1 MSLSISLRSRA
12 LAFHETLL
20 RTLPP
25 RSASDRT
32 CYRRITAW
40 LIDQVESGDLSE
52 DTFAIVLSYA
62 TEAASARARNPRAMF
77 VSILKKE
84 LGYAPRVHDR
94 SNA

>member
-1 MSLSISLRSRA
+1 MSFSISLRTRG

-40 LIDQVESGDLSE
+40 VIDQVEAGQRGD
-52 DTFAIVLSYA
+52 DIFAIVLSYA
-62 TEAASARARNPRAMF
+62 TEAAAARARNPRAMF